1 MMGAFKYTITVESD
15 AAPQIL
21 IGQNLGGATVVGMRQ
36 EKVELVS
43 AAEIA
48 QQQGI
53 SAATVRRK
61 LAAINQGT
69 EGKFLYNPIA
79 ALQMLKDSKTT
90 RGRKRAK

>member
-1 MMGAFKYTITVESD
+1 MGAFKYTITVESD
-15 AAPQIL
+15 TPPQIL

>member
-1 MMGAFKYTITVESD
+1 MGALKYTITVESD

-21 IGQNLGGATVVGMRQ
+21 LGQNLGGATVVGMRQ
-36 EKVELVS
+36 EKIELIS

-61 LAAINQGT
+61 LAVINQGT
-69 EGKFLYNPIA
+69 EGKCLYDPIA

>member
-1 MMGAFKYTITVESD
+1 MGAFKYTITVESD
-15 AAPQIL
+15 TPPQIL

-36 EKVELVS
+36 EKIELIS

-61 LAAINQGT
+61 LAVINQGT
-69 EGKFLYNPIA
+69 EGKYLY
-79 ALQMLKDSKTT
+79 DSYHSSANGK
-90 RGRKRAK
+90 